1 MLINEFKIGGKIMSI
16 IEIKNLT
23 KTYGKNR
30 GVEDVNLTVN
40 KGEIFGFIGPNGAG
54 KSTTI
59 KLLLNFIFPNSGE
72 ARIFNLDCVT
82 ETTKIKENIGY
93 VPSEVRYYDN
103 MKVQELIEYA
113 KSFHKNI
120 DNEYVEELC
129 EIFDVETNKYISE
142 LSLGNKKKVAIVQ
155 ALLHKPEVLIL
166 DEPTNGLDPL
176 IQQKLFNTLLRLKE
190 AGTTIFLSSHNLTE
204 VEEFC
209 DRVAIIREG
218 KIVDVK
224 SISDFAHKK
233 IKRITLKLSE
243 NIDEELV
250 AVGAETLERDKDRIS
265 FNFNGDINKLLSVIA
280 KYKLEDLIIEEKKLS
295 EVFMTYYDMEGK

>member
-1 MLINEFKIGGKIMSI
+1 MAIIN
-16 IEIKNLT
+16 IKNLT
-23 KTYGKNR
+23 KTFGKNR
-30 GVEDVNLTVN
+30 GIDNVNLKIN

-59 KLLLNFIFPNSGE
+59 KVLLNLIFPTSGE
-72 ARIFNLDCVT
+72 AKIFDLDCAAD
-82 ETTKIKENIGY
+82 TTKVKEDLGY

-103 MKVQELIEYA
+103 MKVKELIDYA
-113 KSFHKNI
+113 KSFRKNI

-129 EIFDVETNKYISE
+129 KLFDVELEKNISE

-155 ALLHKPEVLIL
+155 AILHKPKLLIL

-190 AGTTIFLSSHNLTE
+190 EGTTIFLSSHNLTE

-209 DRVAIIREG
+209 DRVAIIKEG

-224 SISDFAHKK
+224 NISDFANKK
-233 IKRITLKLSE
+233 IKRVILKLE
-243 NIDEELV
+243 KNIQEELSDI
-250 AVGAETLERDKDRIS
+250 GAEGLEQAGDSVS
-265 FNFNGDINKLLSVIA
+265 FNYNGDINKLLLVIG
-280 KYKLEDLIIEEKKLS
+280 KYKLKDLIIEEKKLS
-295 EVFMTYYDMEGK
+295 EVFMTYYDADKEAK